1 VPGLPLVLVSWFIVL
16 LAENSRI
23 PFDDPNTHLELT
35 MIHEVIILD
44 HGGPVLGMMLY
55 GAALKLFVSGA
66 MVVRIAVPI
75 ATGYIWF
82 DWCIFV
88 VAMLLLAALIGT
100 VESVMARLRMTEI
113 PKILATACV
122 LSGLAVLLLVT

>member
-1 VPGLPLVLVSWFIVL
+1 MLVSWFIVL

-55 GAALKLFVSGA
+55 SAAMKLFV
-66 MVVRIAVPI
+66 
-75 ATGYIWF
+75 TGCW
-82 DWCIFV
+82 WCG
-88 VAMLLLAALIGT
+88 LPC
-100 VESVMARLRMTEI
+100 RL
-113 PKILATACV
+113 
-122 LSGLAVLLLVT
+122 